1 MKFFLA
7 YPLILG
13 ILLVND
19 ALSNP
24 LSDDKNICD
33 HQKLNTGKQDPNG
46 TCSTTIQGEIP
57 SVDNMVATI
66 ITSPDNNKVLKA
78 KEPFKV
84 SLLVGNLATG
94 FFSDPDTQYYTLP
107 QTLSKHGLIR
117 GHVHVT
123 IQSITENS
131 LPNTKEFAF
140 FKGIN
145 DKADKHGR
153 LGVEVESGLSPGRF
167 RICTISGS
175 FSHQPPLLPI
185 AKRGA
190 ADDCIRITVEQD
202 KGKVVPSENGGN
214 VPAKVNSE
222 NVPVNSENVP
232 VKVPA
237 KNGKNKRTMSGR
249 I

>member
-7 YPLILG
+7 YPLILV
-13 ILLVND
+13 ILLIND
-19 ALSNP
+19 ALSIP

-33 HQKLNTGKQDPNG
+33 HQKLNKGKQDPKG

-78 KEPFKV
+78 KVPFKV
-84 SLLVGNLATG
+84 SFLVGNLATG

-107 QTLSKHGLIR
+107 QTLNKHGLIK

-123 IQSITENS
+123 IQSINENR
-131 LPNTKEFAF
+131 LPNTKDFVF
-140 FKGIN
+140 FKGVN

-153 LGVEVESGLSPGRF
+153 LSVEVENGLSPGRF

-190 ADDCIRITVEQD
+190 ADDCIRITVEKY
-202 KGKVVPSENGGN
+202 KGKDAPLENGEN
-214 VPAKVNSE
+214 VSVKAPVVNSE
-222 NVPVNSENVP
+222 NVPVNVL
-232 VKVPA
+232 A
-237 KNGKNKRTMSGR
+237 KNGKNKRAMSGK